1 MLDLLFMSQPGS
13 GQEKGNSLLG
23 FLPFIALI
31 VVFYFFLIRPQ
42 MRRQKDTQNMLQSLR
57 KGDRVT
63 TTGGIIGT
71 VVGLD
76 DEKVVIKVVDG
87 TKLEILKGFISQ
99 KM

>member
-1 MLDLLFMSQPGS
+1 MLDLLFMAQQGS
-13 GQEKGNSLLG
+13 GQEKGSSFLG

-42 MRRQKDTQNMLQSLR
+42 MKRQKDTQSMLQSLR

-71 VVGLD
+71 VVGID
-76 DEKVVIKVVDG
+76 VVIKVADG

>member
-1 MLDLLFMSQPGS
+1 MLDLLFMAQQGS
-13 GQEKGNSLLG
+13 GQEKGSSLLG

-42 MRRQKDTQNMLQSLR
+42 MKRQKDTQNMLQALR
-57 KGDRVT
+57 KGDRAT

-71 VVGLD
+71 VVGID
-76 DEKVVIKVVDG
+76 DEKVVIKVADG

>member
-1 MLDLLFMSQPGS
+1 MLDLLFMAQQGS
-13 GQEKGNSLLG
+13 GQEKGSSFLG

-42 MRRQKDTQNMLQSLR
+42 MKRQKDTQSMLQSLR

-71 VVGLD
+71 VVGFD
-76 DEKVVIKVVDG
+76 DEKVVIKVADG

-99 KM
+99 KI